1 MAILRLELEF
11 MLPGCRSLKEK
22 RGRLRSWS
30 EQTGRQGNVAITES
44 RWHDQHDRS
53 AWTLVLA
60 GANRA
65 ILESLA
71 EKAVSLAGTT
81 VDGYLTNRQSE
92 WLE

>member
-22 RGRLRSWS
+22 RARLRSWS
-30 EQTGRQGNVAITES
+30 DQAGRQPNVAITES

-60 GANRA
+60 GASRSV
-65 ILESLA
+65 LESLA
-71 EKAVSLAGTT
+71 TKAVIMAETS
-81 VDGYLTNRQSE
+81 VDGYLTQQYTD

>member
-30 EQTGRQGNVAITES
+30 EQTGRQSNVAITES

-60 GANRA
+60 GARGAVLEA
-65 ILESLA
+65 IA
-71 EKAVSLAGTT
+71 EKAILLAETT
-81 VDGYLTNRQSE
+81 VDGYLTDRQSE

>member
-22 RGRLRSWS
+22 RSRLRSWS
-30 EQTGRQGNVAITES
+30 DQTGRQANIAITES

-53 AWTLVLA
+53 AWTLVLT
-60 GANRA
+60 GGSRSV
-65 ILESLA
+65 LESLA
-71 EKAVSLAGTT
+71 TKTLTLAETT
-81 VDGYLTNRQSE
+81 VDGYLTQQHTD